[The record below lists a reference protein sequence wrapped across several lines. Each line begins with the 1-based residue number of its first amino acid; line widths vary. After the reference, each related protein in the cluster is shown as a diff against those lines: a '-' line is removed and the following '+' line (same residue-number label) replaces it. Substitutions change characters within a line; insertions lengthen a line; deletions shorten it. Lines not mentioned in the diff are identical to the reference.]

1 MIGKAFTITYLLF
14 NYFQYDI
21 ATSSLIGREIQETE
35 YIKLVERATQDSAG
49 ADKIKFTM
57 KEMIAKGK

>member
-1 MIGKAFTITYLLF
+1 MIAKAFAATYLLF
-14 NYFQYDI
+14 NYLEYDI

-49 ADKIKFTM
+49 ADKIKFAI